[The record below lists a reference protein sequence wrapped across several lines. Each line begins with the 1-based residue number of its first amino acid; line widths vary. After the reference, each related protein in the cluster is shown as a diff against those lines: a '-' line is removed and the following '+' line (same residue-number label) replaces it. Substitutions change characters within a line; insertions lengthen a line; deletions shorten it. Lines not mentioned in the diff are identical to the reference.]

1 MLTGGDLMEGNGTV
15 VLPIVA
21 VLMTLVG
28 LLAAL
33 GPARRGL
40 RIYPTEALREQ

>member
-1 MLTGGDLMEGNGTV
+1 MEGHGAA

-21 VLMTLVG
+21 VVMMIVG
-28 LLAAL
+28 LLAAI

-40 RIYPTEALREQ
+40 RIHPTEALREQ